1 MLGTRYHLLYKYR
14 MSLPQT
20 LPGYLFSGDP
30 RKCEER
36 EAAEGLD

>member
-1 MLGTRYHLLYKYR
+1 MLGTRYHLLYQYR

-20 LPGYLFSGDP
+20 LSGNLFSGDP
-30 RKCEER
+30 CKREER